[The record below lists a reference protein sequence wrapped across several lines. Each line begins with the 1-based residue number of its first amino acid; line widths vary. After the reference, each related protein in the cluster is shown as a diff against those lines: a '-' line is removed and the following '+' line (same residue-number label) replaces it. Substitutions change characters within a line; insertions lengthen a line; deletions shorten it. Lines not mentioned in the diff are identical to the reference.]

1 MRAAER
7 TGNLAPVDVES
18 IQAALGRLEEGLQE
32 ARAATE
38 MLRDGDTTAMADL
51 DAVIDAMAREIAE
64 IKSRTGTSF

>member
-1 MRAAER
+1 MDVTSIESA
-7 TGNLAPVDVES
+7 LA
-18 IQAALGRLEEGLQE
+18 RLDEGLQE

-51 DAVIDAMAREIAE
+51 DAAIDAMALEIAE

>member
-1 MRAAER
+1 MDVTSIESA
-7 TGNLAPVDVES
+7 LA
-18 IQAALGRLEEGLQE
+18 RLDEGLQE

-64 IKSRTGTSF
+64 IKARTGASF